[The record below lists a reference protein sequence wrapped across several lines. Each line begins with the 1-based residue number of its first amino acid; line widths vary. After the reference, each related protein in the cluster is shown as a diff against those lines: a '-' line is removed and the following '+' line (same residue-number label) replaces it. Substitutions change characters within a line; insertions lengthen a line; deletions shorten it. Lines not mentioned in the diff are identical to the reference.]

1 MFVYYVNISDSFES
15 ILKGKINIKVDIQ
28 FYKVIYQVISSLYLF
43 WMKRDK
49 DSYIFIIASI
59 FSNLFYQT

>member
-43 WMKRDK
+43 
-49 DSYIFIIASI
+49 
-59 FSNLFYQT
+59 